1 MNEGD
6 LCLLKPNAYHCIFS
20 DQIES
25 ETMIFNILV
34 RRAVLDSIYFKLLSY
49 NEFISTLFLESE
61 DVQVKKDH
69 IIFTRQ
75 SSNYNYEEIVQLLIF
90 EFLQNELYT
99 DTMVKSLFSAM
110 LIKLAREYKSKMQN
124 QKDTANRKPDISE
137 ILQYMVDHY
146 DDISLNMLANQFNY
160 HQVYLSNLIH
170 KEIGKN
176 FTEILKEVR
185 LERAA
190 DLLRET
196 SLPVS
201 EILFAVGYTN
211 RTWFTQQFEKRY
223 GILPSA
229 YRKKYQKASP
239 F

>member
-1 MNEGD
+1 
-6 LCLLKPNAYHCIFS
+6 
-20 DQIES
+20 
-25 ETMIFNILV
+25 MIFNILV